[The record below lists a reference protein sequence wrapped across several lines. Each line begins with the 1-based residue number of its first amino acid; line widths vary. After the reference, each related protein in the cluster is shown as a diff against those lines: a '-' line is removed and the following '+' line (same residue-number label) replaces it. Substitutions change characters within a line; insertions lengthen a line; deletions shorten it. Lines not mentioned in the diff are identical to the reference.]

1 MSRVIMVRG
10 ASEGRVIMAQG
21 ANRRSVIKAGMR
33 GAPGLAGVYSFN
45 TRTGI
50 VTLIGTDVTDAL
62 GYTPADGASLAS
74 VAFSGS
80 YLSLTDKP
88 FIPTM
93 PGDIGAAS
101 AAQGALA
108 DTAVQPAALA
118 VQLDLKV
125 DKITGYGLSQEN
137 FTTAEKAKLAGLD
150 GNLWKGEY
158 TTLAALQ
165 AAHPTAEPGSS
176 ANVDAGI
183 GTPVLRYIWDG
194 NDNEWVA
201 QAGSADP
208 ITAAQVKTLYESN
221 PDTNAYTDAEKSKL
235 GGIAAGATANPNT
248 DSLSEGATNKWF
260 TAARVIAAVLTG
272 LSVATGGVVVD
283 TDTVLAAVGKL
294 QKQITDLAATV
305 GGKQDALV
313 SGTTIKTVNGSSLLG
328 AGNLVIEGGGGGLA
342 TFDVVA
348 AEALAAGDFVNI
360 YTDTGVAKARK
371 ADGGAAKRK
380 AHGFVE
386 ASVLVSATA
395 SVTPLG
401 GSTSALTG
409 LTPGAEYFLSTVTP
423 GAVQLALPNSSN
435 TLRQALGVAVSA
447 TQLATTDG
455 LAVELA

>member
-1 MSRVIMVRG
+1 MVRG
-10 ASEGRVIMAQG
+10 ASKGRVIMAQG
-21 ANRRSVIKAGMR
+21 AKRRSVIKAGMR
-33 GAPGLAGVYSFN
+33 GAPGIGGGGSAGVASFN
-45 TRTGI
+45 TRTGP
-50 VTLIGTDVTDAL
+50 VTLTGTDVTDAL
-62 GYTPADGASLAS
+62 AYTPANNSSLAA

-80 YLSLTDKP
+80 YPDLTDKP
-88 FIPTM
+88 FIPTA

-101 AAQGALA
+101 SAQGALA

-183 GTPVLRYIWDG
+183 GAPVLRYIWDD

-235 GGIAAGATANPNT
+235 AGIAAGATANPNT

-260 TAARVIAAVLTG
+260 TAARVLATVLSG
-272 LSVATGGVVVD
+272 LSLATGTAIVD
-283 TDTVLAAVGKL
+283 TDTVLAAFGKL
-294 QKQITDLAATV
+294 QKQITDLTAV
-305 GGKQDALV
+305 VSGKQDALV
-313 SGTTIKTVNGSSLLG
+313 SGTTIKTVNGESLLG
-328 AGNLVIEGGGGGLA
+328 AGNLSVAGGGGLA
-342 TFDVVA
+342 AFDVVA

-386 ASVLVSATA
+386 ASVLISATA

-401 GSTSALTG
+401 GDNSALSG
-409 LTPGAEYFLSTVTP
+409 LTPGGEYFLSTSTP
-423 GAVQLALPNSSN
+423 GAVQSALPNSSN
-435 TLRQALGVAVSA
+435 TLRQGLGVAVSA
-447 TQLATTDG
+447 TKLATTNG
-455 LAVELA
+455 LAVELT